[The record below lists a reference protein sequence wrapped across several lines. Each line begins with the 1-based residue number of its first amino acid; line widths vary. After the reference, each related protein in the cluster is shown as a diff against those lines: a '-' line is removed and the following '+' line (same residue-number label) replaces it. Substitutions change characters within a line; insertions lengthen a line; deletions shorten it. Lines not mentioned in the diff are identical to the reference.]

1 MPIGRW
7 YSCNSEVAPQN
18 IASSLSLS
26 DQLKFKQTTGYVL
39 RDYISVQIGTLATID
54 PVQYSKRRYKKQLK
68 IHEQAH
74 PHL

>member
-1 MPIGRW
+1 MRAVGSQRTD
-7 YSCNSEVAPQN
+7 VAPQN
-18 IASSLSLS
+18 VASSLPLS
-26 DQLKFKQTTGYVL
+26 DQLKFQQTTGSVL
-39 RDYISVQIGTLATID
+39 RDYFSVQIGTLATID